1 MRLADVCTISTG
13 YTPRTRF
20 QSVEVGGVPIVQL
33 GDLSPDGHIDVAGL
47 IKVPHNPG
55 LDRYMVRPG
64 DVLFRSRGARN
75 TAYALSEEFKDP
87 VVAVSPLYILR
98 PNRSLILPN
107 YLAWIIN
114 QGPAQRYFD
123 STARGTNMRM
133 VPKTSLDLLEIRLPA
148 IKSQESI
155 VALDALAERELRLSN
170 LATQKRRQLVSHLLV
185 NWLNKVNDETSEQE
199 EDDD

>member
-33 GDLSPDGHIDVAGL
+33 GDLSPAGHIDVEGL
-47 IKVPHNPG
+47 LRVPHNPG
-55 LDRYMVRPG
+55 LDRYMVRSG

-75 TAYALSEEFKDP
+75 TAYVLTEEFNEP
-87 VVAVSPLYILR
+87 AVAVSPLYILR
-98 PNRSLILPN
+98 PDRNLILPK

-114 QGPAQRYFD
+114 QSPAQRYID

-148 IKSQESI
+148 MKSQESI
-155 VALDALAERELRLSN
+155 VALDALAERELSLSN
-170 LATQKRRQLVSHLLV
+170 LATQKRRQLASHLLV
-185 NWLNKVNDETSEQE
+185 SWLDKVNEENSEQGKSN
-199 EDDD
+199 D

>member
-33 GDLSPDGHIDVAGL
+33 GDLSPAGHIDVAGL
-47 IKVPHNPG
+47 IKVLHNPG
-55 LDRYMVRPG
+55 LDRYMVRSG
-64 DVLFRSRGARN
+64 DVLFRSRGVRN
-75 TAYALSEEFKDP
+75 TAYALTDEFNEP
-87 VVAVSPLYILR
+87 AVAVSPLYILR
-98 PNRSLILPN
+98 PDKSLILPG

-114 QGPAQRYFD
+114 QIPAQRYFD

-133 VPKTSLDLLEIRLPA
+133 VPKTSLDLLKIRLPA

-155 VALDALAERELRLSN
+155 VALDALAEREVRLSN
-170 LATQKRRQLVSHLLV
+170 LATQKRRQLASHLLV
-185 NWLNKVNDETSEQE
+185 NWLDEVNDENSQQE